1 VSATAEKTTAI
12 QTPPSLLLR
21 RARYQILPIVTM
33 AACALVAFWLWSR
46 NARSIAA
53 FGEVSG
59 VHVSLESKFEG
70 MLQELPRPVKLFD
83 TVRAGQVV
91 ARIDTSAAEAELRQ
105 IEAEL
110 KSSNNNPALAARS
123 ARAEELRSRISAR
136 DITSPIDGT
145 VVEILER
152 PGQSA
157 QLAMPIMTIAADRG
171 DFIIG
176 YLRPDQAIRPAT
188 GMVVNLRTRGS
199 PVRTMQSYVQ
209 SVGPQVQELPKRY
222 FADPDVAEFALPV
235 QIAMPPEADLKPGE
249 VVDLIFRPEEKHSS

>member
-1 VSATAEKTTAI
+1 MTIATERNPAI
-12 QTPPSLLLR
+12 PTPPSLLLR

-33 AACALVAFWLWSR
+33 ALCALLAGWLWAR

-59 VHVSLESKFEG
+59 VRVSLESKYEG

-83 TVRAGQVV
+83 SVRAGQVV
-91 ARIDTSAAEAELRQ
+91 ARIDTGAAEAELRQ

-110 KSSNNNPALAARS
+110 KAAGNSPTAASRS
-123 ARAEELRSRISAR
+123 ARAEELRQRIGAR

-171 DFIIG
+171 DFIVG
-176 YLRPDQAIRPAT
+176 YLRPDQAIRPSP
-188 GMVVNLRTRGS
+188 GMVVNIRTRGS

-209 SVGPQVQELPKRY
+209 SIGPQVQALPKRY
-222 FADPDVAEFALPV
+222 FANPDVAEFALPV
-235 QIAMPPEADLKPGE
+235 QVSMPPEADLRPGE
-249 VVDLIFRPEEKHSS
+249 VVDLFLRPGEKHSR